1 MLWNTGIY
9 TTSHPTEIA
18 AIDNESVS
26 CRNSRFPSTQAA
38 SRSGGTGVSREH
50 QILRNRNMEATWEY
64 CASLKA

>member
-26 CRNSRFPSTQAA
+26 CRNSCFHPS
-38 SRSGGTGVSREH
+38 GTDGRKDCGAP
-50 QILRNRNMEATWEY
+50 I
-64 CASLKA
+64 